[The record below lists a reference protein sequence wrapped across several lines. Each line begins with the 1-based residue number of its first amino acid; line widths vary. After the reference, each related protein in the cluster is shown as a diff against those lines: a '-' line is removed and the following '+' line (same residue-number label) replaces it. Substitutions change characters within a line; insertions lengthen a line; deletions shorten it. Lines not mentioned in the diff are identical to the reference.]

1 MTNNRLHFLK
11 LEIVNHPL
19 ISANTEFSLVTYSRV
34 NVDRTD
40 DLTHLFG
47 RIWVNNIATLIGRN
61 ASGKTLTMK
70 LTLGILSLMF
80 SNLPINQTHLQEVL
94 IGDQPIKFNVYL
106 YGDDGSLFKDE
117 IAFRP
122 GDNENDGWAICEE
135 NVLMKRASESMSKKR
150 LFDFDGAK
158 TLINRN
164 QLSSIESSLLASD
177 DSLMRAVITQHKYVA
192 PIIFDTLLYTDV
204 NLMMYGTENVS
215 TALLE
220 YLDPSIEYVKIEKTK
235 AKQAFYRLKFK
246 NSDNEITDA
255 NFGTLRFYLSSGTVK
270 AISLYSYVVRAL
282 KSGGIIFIDELENHF
297 HQEIV
302 NNFIELFTEPSIN
315 KNRATL
321 IFSTHYAEL
330 LDRLSRGDQ
339 VYVVRRRKAVT
350 VSRYADIADRQDLLR
365 SEVFTSNYLTG
376 TVPDYDAYMNLRK
389 ETARVIGDDK

>member
-1 MTNNRLHFLK
+1 MTNRLHFLK

-19 ISANTEFSLVTYSRV
+19 INKHTEFSLVTYSRV
-34 NVDRTD
+34 QVDRTE

-70 LTLGILSLMF
+70 LTLGLLGLMF
-80 SNLPINQTHLQEVL
+80 SNLSISQTHLQEVL
-94 IGDQPIKFNVYL
+94 IGNQPIKFNVYL

-122 GDNENDGWAICEE
+122 SDDESDNWAICEE
-135 NVLMKRASESMSKKR
+135 NILVKRAIESMSKKR
-150 LFDFDGAK
+150 LFDFSNAK
-158 TLINRN
+158 TQISRN
-164 QLSSIESSLLASD
+164 QLNNIESSLLAPD
-177 DSLMRAVITQHKYVA
+177 DSLMRAVIIQHKYVA
-192 PIIFDTLLYTDV
+192 PVIFDTLLYTDV
-204 NLMMYGTENVS
+204 NLMMYGSENVS
-215 TALLE
+215 PALLE
-220 YLDPSIEYVKIEKTK
+220 YLDPSIDYVKIER
-235 AKQAFYRLKFK
+235 AKGNKAFYRLKFK

-255 NFGTLRFYLSSGTVK
+255 NFGTLRFYMSSGTVK

-282 KSGGIIFIDELENHF
+282 RSGGILFIDELENHF

-302 NNFIELFTEPSIN
+302 NNFIEFFTDPLIN
-315 KNRATL
+315 RNRATL
-321 IFSTHYAEL
+321 VFSTHYAEL

-339 VYVVRRRKAVT
+339 VYVVRRQDKVT

-376 TVPDYDAYMNLRK
+376 TVPSYDAYMNLRK